1 MTGIGPTGA
10 RRAILDAT
18 RDLLEEPGSD
28 PVGMARIAQRAGYS
42 RQAVYRHFGSRTGL
56 LRAAL
61 ADIDE
66 RAGAEAEVVRILDS
80 ADGPTAID
88 ALVAWWG
95 GYVGTFIGVARNVHA
110 GRVSDPE
117 LAAAWE
123 DRMQALLEVC
133 RKVVD
138 RCADEGLLRPELEP
152 VAAAELLWGV
162 LSVPLWDQLVTD
174 RGWNRCD
181 YRERIGLLAREALTA
196 GLTGPRETRPTTGPG
211 G

>member
-1 MTGIGPTGA
+1 
-10 RRAILDAT
+10 
-18 RDLLEEPGSD
+18 
-28 PVGMARIAQRAGYS
+28 MARISRRAGFS
-42 RQAVYRHFGSRTGL
+42 RQAVYRHFGSRAGL

-66 RAGAEAEVVRILDS
+66 RAGAEAEVVQILGSPD
-80 ADGPTAID
+80 AVAAID
-88 ALVAWWG
+88 ALVSWWG
-95 GYVGTFIGVARNVHA
+95 GYVGTFIGIARNVHA
-110 GRVSDPE
+110 GRVSDPG

-152 VAAAELLWGV
+152 AAAAELLWGV

-174 RGWNRCD
+174 RGWSRSD
-181 YRERIGLLAREALTA
+181 YRERVGLLAREALTA
-196 GLTGPRETRPTTGPG
+196 SASRR
-211 G
+211 

>member
-1 MTGIGPTGA
+1 VSDTSTLKT

-28 PVGMARIAQRAGYS
+28 GVGMARIAERAGYS
-42 RQAVYRHFGSRTGL
+42 RQAVYRHFGSRAGL
-56 LRAAL
+56 LRSTL

-66 RAGAEAEVVRILDS
+66 RAGAEAEVARILDS
-80 ADGPTAID
+80 ADALATID
-88 ALVAWWG
+88 ALVSWWG
-95 GYVGTFIGVARNVHA
+95 DYVGSFIGVARNVHA

-133 RKVVD
+133 RMVVG
-138 RCADEGLLRPELEP
+138 RCAEEGLLRAELGLE
-152 VAAAELLWGV
+152 AAAEMLWGV

-174 RGWNRCD
+174 RGWSRSE
-181 YRERIGLLAREALTA
+181 YQERVGILAREALTA
-196 GLTGPRETRPTTGPG
+196 TSA
-211 G
+211 